1 MKTNRL
7 SKALTRVALCAMAM
21 CGAATAG
28 AQEAAQDSGSFQR
41 IENDRFWTAA
51 DTVPIYSQGG
61 GIFRFAD
68 PQTGRQRYYWYGVRY
83 EEAEQYRLDPSVTPG
98 GATFRS
104 VTCYSS
110 DDLAN
115 WRFEGDVLTRDELR
129 ENVGNRS
136 TWVGRLGVA
145 YVSELG
151 RYAMFIQHAA
161 MSSES
166 KVLIALADSPT
177 GNFKWHRWISMYG
190 MIGTHN
196 TGDQTVFTDEDTG
209 RSYLVYSYGR
219 GRNRIYVS
227 EIGVKDGGVGLLD
240 CHEVYRG
247 AGREGNCMFKFRG
260 KYYMCASDL
269 YGWDAS
275 HAYWLVA
282 DDIHGPYVPKDSME
296 VMDGCMTDFAH
307 VTQTG
312 FFVTVRGTKQET
324 VVYCGD
330 RWADFAGNGL
340 GYNQWCPLSFNG
352 DRPFFNSLSA
362 WELNAAT
369 GEWRVARGNNYVLN
383 GSFEA
388 DRRKIPSPVKPRQE
402 FLRGWKTEFI
412 KGNKVTIGNPDSLTL
427 NYFNTRD
434 DRRHTIGEKSLNITD
449 TKDFE
454 RRVSQQITAMPYV
467 DLPDGTYALSATV
480 CWGGDFDRLT
490 MYTESGGEREAR
502 NLNRGK
508 QGRWQRVTIKGAKV
522 SGGRV
527 AVGFYAK
534 GKAGAYCRIDDVELV
549 RAE

>member
-1 MKTNRL
+1 MKTKRL
-7 SKALTRVALCAMAM
+7 SKALTRVALCAIAM
-21 CGAATAG
+21 CGAQEAG

-83 EEAEQYRLDPSVTPG
+83 EEAEQYRLDPSQTPG

-209 RSYLVYSYGR
+209 RSYLV
-219 GRNRIYVS
+219 
-227 EIGVKDGGVGLLD
+227 
-240 CHEVYRG
+240 
-247 AGREGNCMFKFRG
+247 
-260 KYYMCASDL
+260 
-269 YGWDAS
+269 
-275 HAYWLVA
+275 
-282 DDIHGPYVPKDSME
+282 
-296 VMDGCMTDFAH
+296 
-307 VTQTG
+307 
-312 FFVTVRGTKQET
+312 
-324 VVYCGD
+324 
-330 RWADFAGNGL
+330 
-340 GYNQWCPLSFNG
+340 
-352 DRPFFNSLSA
+352 
-362 WELNAAT
+362 
-369 GEWRVARGNNYVLN
+369 
-383 GSFEA
+383 
-388 DRRKIPSPVKPRQE
+388 
-402 FLRGWKTEFI
+402 
-412 KGNKVTIGNPDSLTL
+412 
-427 NYFNTRD
+427 
-434 DRRHTIGEKSLNITD
+434 
-449 TKDFE
+449 
-454 RRVSQQITAMPYV
+454 
-467 DLPDGTYALSATV
+467 
-480 CWGGDFDRLT
+480 
-490 MYTESGGEREAR
+490 
-502 NLNRGK
+502 
-508 QGRWQRVTIKGAKV
+508 
-522 SGGRV
+522 
-527 AVGFYAK
+527 
-534 GKAGAYCRIDDVELV
+534 
-549 RAE
+549 

>member
-1 MKTNRL
+1 MIER
-7 SKALTRVALCAMAM
+7 LTRAALGRVAAWAVALGC
-21 CGAATAG
+21 CTAAVAQQAAG
-28 AQEAAQDSGSFQR
+28 GEGKFLR

-51 DTVPIYSQGG
+51 DSVPIYSQGG

-68 PQTGRQRYYWYGVRY
+68 PATGQQRYYWYGVRY
-83 EEAEQYRLDPSVTPG
+83 EQAEQYRLDPSLTPEG
-98 GATFRS
+98 VTFRS

-110 DDLAN
+110 DDLVN

-145 YVSELG
+145 YVKELG

-166 KVLIALADSPT
+166 AVLIAMADSPT
-177 GNFKWHRWISMYG
+177 GRFKWHRWISMYG

-209 RSYLVYSYGR
+209 KSYLIYSYGR

-269 YGWDAS
+269 YGWDSS

-296 VMDGCMTDFAH
+296 VMDGCMTDYAH

-312 FFVTVRGTKQET
+312 FFVTVRGMKQET

-362 WELNAAT
+362 WELNSKT
-369 GEWRVARGNNYVLN
+369 GEWRVAPGNNYVLN

-402 FLRGWKTEFI
+402 FLRGWTTEFI
-412 KGNKVTIGNPDSLTL
+412 SGTKVVNGNPDSLTL

-434 DRRHTIGEKSLNITD
+434 DRRHVTGEKSLNITD
-449 TKDFE
+449 TRDFD

-467 DLPDGTYALSATV
+467 DLPDGTYSLSATV
-480 CWGGDFDRLT
+480 CWDGDFDRLV
-490 MYTESGGEREAR
+490 MYAESGGEREAR
-502 NLNRGK
+502 NLTRAK
-508 QGRWQRVTIKGAKV
+508 RGRWERLSIKELKV
-522 SGGRV
+522 SGGRAV
-527 AVGFYAK
+527 VGFRAK

-549 RAE
+549 RVK